1 MVVTVNPLKPTR
13 KETFSPRLP
22 SSFPPTPFLLLLHQI
37 MRFPSFAV
45 LVTSAM
51 VSAQQVLFEP
61 HQLELAVKHVL

>member
-1 MVVTVNPLKPTR
+1 
-13 KETFSPRLP
+13 
-22 SSFPPTPFLLLLHQI
+22 LHQI

-45 LVTSAM
+45 LVTSAT